1 MRSYAF
7 CILITTLLAC
17 SHTVPPTRSTA
28 PPPDSE
34 ALIALLVDADY
45 DAVESSFDG
54 PMKAAVPTTKLSA
67 AWSALAHDRGKF
79 IAIQHKRTFHDAAG
93 MTDICLL
100 GFAHGPAEVIVNWN
114 ANANAGRVSGLF
126 IHVGDLRS
134 HALSLAELMLRGD
147 ASALYEQ
154 FSPAMKNALPLDR
167 FTAVLT
173 RTRDAL
179 GANAHVEGI
188 GVAAPSAMIEEARI
202 PCRGDSGAVD
212 LMLAFK
218 RGSDELQG
226 LHILPAGAGKPDP
239 GPPPYADASRYHE
252 VAVEVTT
259 PGRAPLSATLS
270 LPNASAP
277 VAGAVLVH
285 GSGPHDRDETV
296 LANRPF
302 RDLALGLATRG
313 IAVLRYEK
321 RTYGS
326 NLARLTDASTFDEE
340 TTDDAVAAAQLL
352 LRTQTIDPK
361 RVFIVGH
368 SQGAMAA
375 PRIAAR
381 EPKLRGLVMLAPPA
395 RPLEDLILD
404 QNRYLAELRPAAK
417 TTLAEV
423 EAQVDRLKAPTLA
436 SENPTTLVL
445 GAPVS
450 WWRSLHE
457 YAPVEQLQQ
466 LAKPTLILQGD
477 RDYQVTNADLAL
489 WKAAVSGKAWASV
502 RELPALNHLLEAGN
516 GPPTP
521 AEYMRP
527 GHVDESAVSAI
538 ADWIAAQP

>member
-1 MRSYAF
+1 MRSYAI
-7 CILITTLLAC
+7 CSLITTLLAC
-17 SHTVPPTRSTA
+17 THSVPPTRATV

-34 ALIALLVDADY
+34 TLVALLVNTDY
-45 DAVESSFDG
+45 DAVESSFDE
-54 PMKAAVPTTKLSA
+54 PMKSAVPTTKLSA
-67 AWSALAHDRGKF
+67 VWSGLAHDRGKF
-79 IAIQHKRTFHDAAG
+79 IAIRQKRTLHDATG
-93 MTDICLL
+93 TTDICLL
-100 GFAHGPAEVIVNWN
+100 GFEHGPAEVIVNWN
-114 ANANAGRVSGLF
+114 AGRVAGLF

-134 HALSLAELMLRGD
+134 HALSLAELTLRGE
-147 ASALYEQ
+147 ASVLYEQ
-154 FSPAMKNALPLDR
+154 FSPAMKSALPLGS
-167 FTAVLT
+167 FTEVLT
-173 RTRDAL
+173 RTRAAL

-188 GVAAPSAMIEEARI
+188 SIAAVSATIEEAKI
-202 PCRGDSGAVD
+202 PCRGDSDAMD
-212 LMLAFK
+212 LRLAFK
-218 RGSDELQG
+218 RGTDELQG
-226 LHILPAGAGKPDP
+226 LHILPAGANKPDP
-239 GPPPYADASRYHE
+239 GLPPYADASRYHE

-259 PGRAPLSATLS
+259 PGRAALPATLT

-277 VAGAVLVH
+277 VAGVVLVH
-285 GSGPHDRDETV
+285 GSGPSDRDETV
-296 LANRPF
+296 QANRPF

-352 LRTQTIDPK
+352 LRTQTIDPM
-361 RVFIVGH
+361 RVFVVGH

-417 TTLAEV
+417 TRLAEI
-423 EAQVDRLKAPTLA
+423 EAQVERLKAPTLA
-436 SENPTTLVL
+436 SEKPTTIVL

-457 YAPVEQLQQ
+457 YSPVAQLQQ
-466 LAKPTLILQGD
+466 LAKPTLIVQGE
-477 RDYQVTNADLAL
+477 RDYQVTNTDLAL
-489 WKAAVSGKAWASV
+489 WQAAVSGEAWASV
-502 RELPALNHLLEAGN
+502 RELPALNHLLEAGS
-516 GPPTP
+516 GRPTP
-521 AEYMRP
+521 AEYARA

-538 ADWIAAQP
+538 ADWIAALP